1 MQGVKILGQK
11 NFFAI
16 KKGVIYQYEKTTS
29 REALDKIPILKIKT
43 IDINKADPKSFNFIY
58 K

>member
-11 NFFAI
+11 HYFAI
-16 KKGVIYQYEKTTS
+16 KKGMIYQYEKETS
-29 REALDKIPILKIKT
+29 REALDKIPIQKIKT
-43 IDINKADPKSFNFIY
+43 IDVNKAEPKCFNFIY